1 MRYLMLIRVGSG
13 MEAANEKLMAEMNDF
28 VDRSKRS
35 GTLVDT
41 GGLQGRESG
50 TTLGLTGGKI
60 TVTDG
65 PFTEANE
72 VVGGFAIID
81 VNSKQQAI
89 EQAREFLQLHADTM
103 GPRYAAEVEV
113 RQMYSPEESAPV
125 LE

>member
-13 MEAANEKLMAEMNDF
+13 MEAANDKLMAEMNDF

-35 GTLVDT
+35 GILVDT

-50 TTLGLTGGKI
+50 TTLGLSGGKI

-81 VNSKQQAI
+81 
-89 EQAREFLQLHADTM
+89 
-103 GPRYAAEVEV
+103 
-113 RQMYSPEESAPV
+113 SPFAVTIGRFDIGTKSSTTSSAST
-125 LE
+125 